1 MISRIIMNSL
11 YCIYDPCKKE
21 KENEE
26 DGFPIKNAEIMWK
39 CVVKIQLLYRN
50 SEFDQHSVQVKENL
64 QSRARSFA
72 RSRNNCATL
81 LRAKELDRV

>member
-11 YCIYDPCKKE
+11 YCIDNPCKKE

-39 CVVKIQLLYRN
+39 CVAKIQLLYRN
-50 SEFDQHSVQVKENL
+50 SEFDQHMSAKCDNL
-64 QSRARSFA
+64 IGQKQYLVNQSS
-72 RSRNNCATL
+72 
-81 LRAKELDRV
+81 